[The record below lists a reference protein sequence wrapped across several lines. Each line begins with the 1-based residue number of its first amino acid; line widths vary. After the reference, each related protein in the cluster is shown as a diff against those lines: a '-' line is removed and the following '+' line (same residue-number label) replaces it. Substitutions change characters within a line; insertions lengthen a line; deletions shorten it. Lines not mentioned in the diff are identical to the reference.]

1 MDDGVLKWVCH
12 ECQPTHGADFN
23 LIILQPTAG
32 GQHQYCFFLY
42 FFFVSSS
49 PLLPFVPCFPN
60 SSPFFPISCLLFL
73 LCFLLSFPPCFLLCF
88 SPSFFLAPPPFFF
101 LLLHPL
107 LFLCLLLSFRFL
119 SSSSSLFSP
128 LLSSHLPISSP
139 SVSPLSLPL
148 SPLLLQWTATVTMK
162 MTAPAP
168 LTARKR
174 SWSSLRSPCH
184 VHRVFV
190 PQTAASSRLGR
201 SVWAEATNSADCRTR
216 RRAARSRQ
224 TVKVC
229 L

>member
-1 MDDGVLKWVCH
+1 MLSHKGQFDRQSSNISDLKWF
-12 ECQPTHGADFN
+12 TKFN
-23 LIILQPTAG
+23 VI
-32 GQHQYCFFLY
+32 QYFSML
-42 FFFVSSS
+42 S
-49 PLLPFVPCFPN
+49 LNLG
-60 SSPFFPISCLLFL
+60 LLFL
-73 LCFLLSFPPCFLLCF
+73 LSSHLLSFFLL
-88 SPSFFLAPPPFFF
+88 FF
-101 LLLHPL
+101 LLVSSLSILSSLFPPL
-107 LFLCLLLSFRFL
+107 L
-119 SSSSSLFSP
+119 SSSSLFPP

-184 VHRVFV
+184 VHRVSV
-190 PQTAASSRLGR
+190 TQTAASSRLGR
-201 SVWAEATNSADCRTR
+201 SVWANATNSADCRTR